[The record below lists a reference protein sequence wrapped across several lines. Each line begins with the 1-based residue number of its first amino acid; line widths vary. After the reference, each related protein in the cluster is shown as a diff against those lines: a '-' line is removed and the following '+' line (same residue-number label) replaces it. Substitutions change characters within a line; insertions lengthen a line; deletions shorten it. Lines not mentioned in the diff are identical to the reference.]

1 MQNNQVR
8 QVETRM
14 DRNMI
19 MDSSSNKSMPN
30 KHKLLHTDNN
40 TDTNK
45 HKVHTNKV
53 MLNKAMLLTVLLTAN
68 NNNTQDM
75 VKVNK
80 ECKVSYH
87 LQEKSKCHTME
98 LLHNHNLT
106 DQPDR
111 RIPRKMLRQ
120 GKYLW
125 EV

>member
-1 MQNNQVR
+1 MQNNQDR
-8 QVETRM
+8 QVETHM
-14 DRNMI
+14 DRHRI
-19 MDSSSNKSMPN
+19 MGNSSNNMPN
-30 KHKLLHTDNN
+30 KLKLLHMDNN

-53 MLNKAMLLTVLLTAN
+53 TPNKAMLLMVIHTGN
-68 NNNTQDM
+68 NNNMLDM
-75 VKVNK
+75 VANK

-98 LLHNHNLT
+98 LHHNHNLT
-106 DQPDR
+106 DQLDR

-120 GKYLW
+120 GKYLL